1 MASDRRL
8 RYHWGCLLRQARLDA
23 GLTQKAFAHHLGVAQ
38 EIVSRWENGI
48 YAPRDE
54 TRPRIAAALNKTV
67 ADLFPYPD
75 DTNGNADGSQAA

>member
-8 RYHWGCLLRQARLDA
+8 RYHWGRLIRQARIDL
-23 GLTQKAFAHHLGVAQ
+23 GETQKSLSVRLGVAQ

-67 ADLFPYPD
+67 AELFPYPD
-75 DTNGNADGSQAA
+75 DDADGGQAA